1 MKTPIEI
8 AAEVIS
14 DMPTAVLS
22 TQSLK
27 EVIVSFLLENMV
39 VSEREH
45 LILAFM
51 EGQATPKASF
61 QLWYD
66 KKYTK
71 TERKANDVR
80 IED

>member
-27 EVIVSFLLENMV
+27 EVIIEYLRNHVTQI
-39 VSEREH
+39 EREH

-61 QLWYD
+61 QTWYD
-66 KKYTK
+66 KKYAK
-71 TERKANDVR
+71 TERKA
-80 IED
+80 IEVKAED

>member
-14 DMPTAVLS
+14 DMPTETITA
-22 TQSLK
+22 QNLK
-27 EVIVSFLLENMV
+27 EVIVSLLRDKVMQN
-39 VSEREH
+39 EREH

-61 QLWYD
+61 QLWFD
-66 KKYTK
+66 KNYSKPAR
-71 TERKANDVR
+71 TESDIAV
-80 IED
+80 ED

>member
-22 TQSLK
+22 AQSLK
-27 EVIVSFLLENMV
+27 EVIVSFLLENMM

-45 LILAFM
+45 LALAFKD
-51 EGQATPKASF
+51 GQSRPL
-61 QLWYD
+61 QLHTEWFK
-66 KKYTK
+66 KKYGQ
-71 TERKANDVR
+71 TERTG
-80 IED
+80 ESE

>member
-8 AAEVIS
+8 AAEIIS
-14 DMPTAVLS
+14 EMPTAVLS
-22 TQSLK
+22 AQSLK
-27 EVIVSFLLENMV
+27 EVIVSFLLENMI

-45 LILAFM
+45 LILAYM

-61 QLWYD
+61 QTWYD

>member
-14 DMPTAVLS
+14 EMPTSVLS
-22 TQSLK
+22 TQMLK

-45 LILAFM
+45 LTLAFM

-61 QLWYD
+61 EMWFN
-66 KKYTK
+66 KKYKK
-71 TERKANDVR
+71 TERTSDDS
-80 IED
+80 E